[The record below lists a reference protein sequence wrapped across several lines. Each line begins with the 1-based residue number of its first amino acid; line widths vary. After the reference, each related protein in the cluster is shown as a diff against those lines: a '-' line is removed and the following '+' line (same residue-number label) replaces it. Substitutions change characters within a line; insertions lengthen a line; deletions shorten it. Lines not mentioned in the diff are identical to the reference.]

1 MQDKQKVTLYLPQEL
16 HRQLKIKAAV
26 DVEPMSRIA
35 ERAIVFYL
43 SNPGVVD
50 ELEQSYGR
58 SCRVYACPECTSS
71 VALREGEL
79 ISLRGQPGILA
90 EESLSVDAVS
100 SVSAETEPPGEEE
113 LVPCL

>member
-26 DVEPMSRIA
+26 DFEPMSRIA

-43 SNPGVVD
+43 SNPDVVD

-58 SCRVYACPECTSS
+58 SCRVYSCPECTSS

-90 EESLSVDAVS
+90 EESLSVDGVPA
-100 SVSAETEPPGEEE
+100 VSAEMEHPGEEE